1 MMNIKLATE
10 NRKAAAARLAEIIG
24 GTSRYTKV
32 PRCAYEVGPYFIEKD
47 STVTVPEDADLESL
61 RRLADEGLIE
71 PFEEEAKEA
80 PEAAPEAADEADAA
94 AETAP
99 AAEADGLTVSL
110 PLDGF
115 NPDSL
120 DRLQKLVD
128 SKATLIKKAL
138 NAQRLTI
145 RRDGDRVSFPWWDH
159 MPEPEEAQAY
169 MSFIAELSRMAKEAK
184 RVTATETEVE
194 SEKYAFRCFLLRL
207 GFIGSDSKAQRK
219 ILMKRLS
226 GTAAFPNK
234 AKADAFGAAQ
244 KAKRDA
250 AKAAEATQENRP
262 TQNETKSSGA
272 HSTMDTPAGYS
283 GNTMMNQ
290 LSNEEV
296 RA

>member
-32 PRCAYEVGPYFIEKD
+32 PRCAYEVGPYFLEKD
-47 STVTVPEDADLESL
+47 GTVTVTEGADLQPL
-61 RRLADEGLIE
+61 RTLAGEGLVE
-71 PFEEEAKEA
+71 PFEAPATEEA
-80 PEAAPEAADEADAA
+80 PEAATEADTA

-99 AAEADGLTVSL
+99 AEGTDGLTVSL

-120 DRLQKLVD
+120 DRLIKLVD
-128 SKATLIKKAL
+128 SKATLIRKAL
-138 NAQRLTI
+138 DATRLTI
-145 RRDGDRVSFPWWDH
+145 RRDDDRIFFPWWDRV
-159 MPEPEEAQAY
+159 PEADETQAY
-169 MSFIAELSRMAKEAK
+169 MSFIAALCKMAKEAK

-219 ILMKRLS
+219 LLMKRLS

-234 AKADAFGAAQ
+234 EKADAFSAAQ

-250 AKAAEATQENRP
+250 AKAAAP
-262 TQNETKSSGA
+262 S
-272 HSTMDTPAGYS
+272 
-283 GNTMMNQ
+283 
-290 LSNEEV
+290 EEV
-296 RA
+296 AVCG